1 MSEISLSVPV
11 RDSLSKELSARN
23 HALGIQTRLQKDVHL
38 RRPYSLGPYNKVRG
52 KEQRIRI
59 TEGCPNNCPQ
69 CYEPTEI
76 KVFEIPEIMRNK
88 VSISDMNLLC
98 KPEALSIIED
108 LGSRRVKG
116 KVVEYELICGIDHRF
131 LTQEIADAL
140 YKNRFRRMRLGWDG
154 LYSDQIRI
162 KKAIDRLLKAGYKR
176 HDIMVFMVCNYRIA
190 YEECLLKMDLCKV
203 WNVKVADCYFDGQVM
218 PHVIPMFWS
227 GPEIR
232 EFRAKTR
239 RHNHLVLFG
248 IDPEILTEKSEVSF
262 AT

>member
-1 MSEISLSVPV
+1 MTELNEISL
-11 RDSLSKELSARN
+11 RN
-23 HALGIQTRLQKDVHL
+23 HAVTIQTRLQKDIHL
-38 RRPYSLGPYNKVRG
+38 RKPYSLGPYNKVRG

-69 CYEPTEI
+69 CYEPIEI
-76 KVFEIPEIMRNK
+76 KIFEVPEIVRNK

-98 KPEALSIIED
+98 KPEALDIIKD

-116 KVVEYELICGIDHRF
+116 KIIEYELICGIDHRF

-140 YKNRFRRMRLGWDG
+140 YKNRFRRMRLGWDE

-162 KKAIDRLLKAGYKR
+162 KKAIDKLLKAGYKR
-176 HDIMVFMVCNYRIA
+176 HDIMIFMVCNYRVP

-203 WNVKVADCYFDGQVM
+203 WNVKIADCYFDGQVM

-227 GPEIR
+227 WTEI
-232 EFRAKTR
+232 ENFRAKTR
-239 RHNHLVLFG
+239 RHNQLVNFG
-248 IDPEILTEKSEVSF
+248 IDPQILKKNGLGVSSVK
-262 AT
+262 

>member
-1 MSEISLSVPV
+1 MLEVSCLKQEPSV
-11 RDSLSKELSARN
+11 RSKLKVTV
-23 HALGIQTRLQKDVHL
+23 QTRFQKDVHL
-38 RRPYSLGPYNKVRG
+38 RKPYSYGPYNRVRG

-76 KVFEIPEIMRNK
+76 KVFEIPEIVRNK

-108 LGSRRVKG
+108 LGSRRVKN

-140 YKNRFRRMRLGWDG
+140 YRNRFRRMRLGWDG
-154 LYSDQIRI
+154 PYSDQIRI
-162 KKAIDRLLKAGYKR
+162 KKAIGMLLKAGYKR
-176 HDIMVFMVCNYRIA
+176 YDIMVFMVCNYRTSF
-190 YEECLLKMDLCKV
+190 EECLLKMDLCKV
-203 WNVKVADCYFDGQVM
+203 WNVKIADCYFDGQVM
-218 PHVIPMFWS
+218 PHVIPIFWS
-227 GPEIR
+227 GPEIQ

-239 RHNHLVLFG
+239 RHNHLVNFG
-248 IDPEILTEKSEVSF
+248 IDPTILKVGADSGC
-262 AT
+262 